1 MECSRYGQFKG
12 SGGTLSTN
20 VGFKQDRSHQLN
32 AAHELREAIVEYR
45 QATEWS
51 TSYRVEGGCC
61 RFYNDEVQ
69 AVSLY
74 QPAVQSNQFA
84 ICSSA
89 YSVVVRSWRSFN
101 PCCHPYKYGV
111 MRVVTSEK
119 FVNLCLF
126 AAVSTT
132 RELWQICYK

>member
-51 TSYRVEGGCC
+51 LDLIIIRTVILKQLSTKGTKFMNFRAYP
-61 RFYNDEVQ
+61 NKLSIQ
-69 AVSLY
+69 ADLF
-74 QPAVQSNQFA
+74 PGN
-84 ICSSA
+84 
-89 YSVVVRSWRSFN
+89 
-101 PCCHPYKYGV
+101 
-111 MRVVTSEK
+111 VT
-119 FVNLCLF
+119 
-126 AAVSTT
+126 AWD
-132 RELWQICYK
+132 R